1 MFVLKGGQKL
11 TWQVPAVLVE
21 TFKLVP
27 TIKCMRADG
36 HFIADQLYILAS
48 EVVAARL
55 EPSRQ

>member
-1 MFVLKGGQKL
+1 MVFTLKGGAKL
-11 TWQVPAVLVE
+11 TWQVPDADKFNFPLC
-21 TFKLVP
+21 
-27 TIKCMRADG
+27 IKMMRADG